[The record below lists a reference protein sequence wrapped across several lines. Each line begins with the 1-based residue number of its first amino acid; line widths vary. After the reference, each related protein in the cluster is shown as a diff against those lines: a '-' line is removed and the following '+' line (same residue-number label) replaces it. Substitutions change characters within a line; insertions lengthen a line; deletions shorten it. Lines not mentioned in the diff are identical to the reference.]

1 MLECPSVAGML
12 AAITTGLGVGILN
25 QYSVEK
31 AICNVY
37 ELEKLMPLPSV
48 DCLLRLNKY
57 RFNPASEAFCE
68 MLTRLMHK
76 QR

>member
-31 AICNVY
+31 TMCSVS
-37 ELEKLMPLPSV
+37 ELEQRMPLPSV
-48 DCLLRLNKY
+48 DCLLRVNQHRY
-57 RFNPASEAFCE
+57 NPVSEAFCQL
-68 MLTRLMHK
+68 LTRLMHK
-76 QR
+76 SA